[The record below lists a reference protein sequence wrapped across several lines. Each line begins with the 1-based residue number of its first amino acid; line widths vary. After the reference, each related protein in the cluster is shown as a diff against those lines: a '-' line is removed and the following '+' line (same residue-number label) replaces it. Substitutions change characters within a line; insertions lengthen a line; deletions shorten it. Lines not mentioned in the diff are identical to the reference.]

1 MSYILKTK
9 ITDANTKF
17 SLFSPDDKILVA
29 LSGGADSVA
38 LLLSLKVY
46 FPKLKIYAAHVNHML
61 RGIDADNDCNFC
73 KELCENIGVP
83 FYFTRVDV
91 NTYSKKEKISTELAA
106 RRVRYNFFADICS
119 KHSIK
124 IVATAHTLTDNAE
137 TVLYN
142 LTRGTSLSGLC
153 GIPPKR
159 SLISDIS
166 LVRPLIFATRQEIE
180 EFLSERK
187 QPFVTDKTNLSD
199 EYTRNYFRHHIVP
212 ALKKINPSFEESLRN
227 TCVSLIETNE
237 YINEQV
243 QLFST
248 DDINL
253 LSTYDIALLK
263 NIILYEYKKQTGKTL
278 IESVHINKIVDLISF
293 ASHSPKKTFEV
304 CLPEKNSA
312 IINNG
317 KLSFGET
324 KRKSKVEKITSN
336 EQIKLNHGINILNNS
351 DFVIYISETNED
363 FPTLDGYT
371 PFDKVNLFV
380 NGTDDLYVRF
390 RQNGDKIKSAGHTKK
405 LKEMFIHKK
414 IPAEMRALI
423 PLVCDSEEILYVP
436 GVALADK
443 CINNN
448 RNTRITV
455 YLKTAQ

>member
-1 MSYILKTK
+1 MSDILKTK
-9 ITDANTKF
+9 ITDTNIKF

-38 LLLSLKVY
+38 LLLSLKEY

-61 RGIDADNDCNFC
+61 RGIDADNDFNFC
-73 KELCENIGVP
+73 KELCEKIGVP
-83 FYFTRVDV
+83 FYYTRVDV

-106 RRVRYNFFADICS
+106 RRVRYNFFADICL

-166 LVRPLIFATRQEIE
+166 LVRPLIFTTRQEIE
-180 EFLSERK
+180 DFLSERK
-187 QPFVTDKTNLSD
+187 QAFVTDKTNLSD

-227 TCVSLIETNE
+227 TSVSLIETNE

-243 QLFST
+243 ELFST

-253 LSTYDIALLK
+253 LSTYDVALLK
-263 NIILYEYKKQTGKTL
+263 NIILNKYKKQTGKTL
-278 IESVHINKIVDLISF
+278 IESVHINKIVELINS
-293 ASHSPKKTFEV
+293 ATHSPEKTFEV
-304 CLPEKNSA
+304 CLPGKNSA
-312 IINNG
+312 IIKNG
-317 KLSFGET
+317 KLSFVET
-324 KRKSKVEKITSN
+324 IRKPKEEKITSDD
-336 EQIKLNHGINILNNS
+336 QIKLNIGLNYLDNS
-351 DFVIYISETNED
+351 DFVVYISETDKNSPDLD
-363 FPTLDGYT
+363 FYT
-371 PFDKVNLFV
+371 KYDETNLFV
-380 NGTDDLYVRF
+380 ENINDLYVRF
-390 RQNGDKIKSAGHTKK
+390 RQTGDKIKSSGYTKK
-405 LKEMFIHKK
+405 LKELFIHKK
-414 IPAEMRALI
+414 ISAEIRALL
-423 PLVCDSEEILYVP
+423 PLVCDSEDILYVP

-443 CINNN
+443 CINDNK
-448 RNTRITV
+448 NTRITI